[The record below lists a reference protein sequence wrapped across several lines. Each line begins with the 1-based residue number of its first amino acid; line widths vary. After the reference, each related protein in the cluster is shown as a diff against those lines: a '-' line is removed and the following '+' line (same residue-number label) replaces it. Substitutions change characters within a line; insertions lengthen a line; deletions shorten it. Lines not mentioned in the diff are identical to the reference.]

1 MESVMRM
8 AMWGVVSV
16 GVLLGVG
23 CTASVTT
30 QPYPVSATAAIEQND
45 LLLPPG
51 LEVRSAGYS
60 VTGLADV
67 SGINGSTSSV
77 VQVRPLLTVFA
88 VRRKS
93 GEQFVL
99 IYDDLTQRRQPS
111 QVIRLVAS
119 SDTSGR

>member
-1 MESVMRM
+1 MRM
-8 AMWGVVSV
+8 PMSRVVLV
-16 GVLLGVG
+16 GLLLGAG
-23 CTASVTT
+23 CTSTVTT

-51 LEVRSAGYS
+51 LEVRSASYS

-77 VQVRPLLTVFA
+77 VQVRPLVTVFA
-88 VRRKS
+88 VRRNS

-99 IYDDLTQRRQPS
+99 IYDDLTQRKQPS
-111 QVIRLVAS
+111 QIIRLVAS
-119 SDTSGR
+119 ADTSGR